1 MKNCKLV
8 LFSVICTYKTEKKS
22 SKTTVNYNGNTEE
35 SQNLYFL
42 TYKFPSK
49 NQCQFKSNL
58 ENIPIYID
66 ADQSVNIYLGESIK
80 LNKINNNDNYNYEI
94 SVDNLNSL
102 EPGTHFIYLAE
113 GQKVEKQKMSNMKI
127 EIYDDYSVDE
137 IDDSE
142 LNEGKISELTIT
154 FNNNL
159 NSVPNNFLLIKNS
172 NKEIYSNNCNLSNG
186 KEVKCSFDLSSIIK
200 GTYKLSYLNQC
211 GKYTELPNDITI
223 KENLSLNLI
232 HPSYV
237 YLEKVDYYTNFKFIF
252 SRDFEN
258 DNKPKEIEFI
268 KGDYKLL
275 FNKFKIESNTI
286 IVNFIPS
293 KYTDLP
299 LGEYKVNIK
308 LTNGTILSN
317 SNTIRI
323 LTLPSLIE
331 TSLTI
336 VKTYDEIKKIPVIFE
351 DSVEENPIS
360 RIVFEDKT
368 NLEFKIHPSDD
379 KIISIN
385 TTSITLTEG
394 KHNFYIYTNAN
405 MMVYQ
410 INIIESSEII
420 PNHNVITHS
429 KNGEAYLILS
439 VPESISNIYYRSD
452 IMKTEKELNPFW
464 IGSNIYIYKT
474 KELDESLEI
483 SYKNEDSDEIKKFE
497 NKFYVISD
505 ILNFVNL
512 EVPSCIPSKC
522 GYDYLLI
529 ENPSNKKYCFDDFEI
544 PIKNYNEDLME
555 SLDVILLSPNGE
567 EIDLEYDDYYGGF
580 YEIDVD
586 EDEREKING
595 VGNLYIIRN
604 DDDKILYSKEIIFT
618 SFQLTS
624 YSQYSGLVTENNL
637 WFKFKSQCF
646 PDIFKIYYEEDDD
659 DEEEFYISFNCSLEN
674 ENEYKCD
681 LGNKKLKKVKFNL
694 GYDGDVKDIYINFYT
709 NIKEPYI
716 DYYYKNNDFYK
727 IVFYP
732 NLLLNKGLSI
742 KKIILKNKDDEIIEV
757 NEYYT
762 LENKNYMI
770 VYKEENFIEYIS
782 INIFNEEIIKSYYIS
797 QLIFSDD
804 TTKIYDAEELLIKN
818 KDQLIIKFED
828 GSYRKNIFFKN
839 SYNILSEKFIIIE
852 EGESYENEYINFNS
866 LRKYY
871 YNDYYMEFTCNKE
884 GENILNCNRRSY
896 YSNTP
901 NSLPFLSVYNQL
913 SYNFIK
919 VVILQ
924 NGFYSNEEGNLVL
937 ILYSE
942 GNILNEE
949 FVIKLINKDNLDI
962 VQLIQGTS
970 EKKGEYYTIEYSIPF
985 NQITNEKI

>member
-505 ILNFVNL
+505 ILNEFCK
-512 EVPSCIPSKC
+512 SRS
-522 GYDYLLI
+522 
-529 ENPSNKKYCFDDFEI
+529 SF
-544 PIKNYNEDLME
+544 
-555 SLDVILLSPNGE
+555 
-567 EIDLEYDDYYGGF
+567 
-580 YEIDVD
+580 
-586 EDEREKING
+586 
-595 VGNLYIIRN
+595 
-604 DDDKILYSKEIIFT
+604 LYSK
-618 SFQLTS
+618 
-624 YSQYSGLVTENNL
+624 
-637 WFKFKSQCF
+637 
-646 PDIFKIYYEEDDD
+646 
-659 DEEEFYISFNCSLEN
+659 
-674 ENEYKCD
+674 
-681 LGNKKLKKVKFNL
+681 
-694 GYDGDVKDIYINFYT
+694 
-709 NIKEPYI
+709 
-716 DYYYKNNDFYK
+716 
-727 IVFYP
+727 
-732 NLLLNKGLSI
+732 
-742 KKIILKNKDDEIIEV
+742 
-757 NEYYT
+757 
-762 LENKNYMI
+762 
-770 VYKEENFIEYIS
+770 
-782 INIFNEEIIKSYYIS
+782 
-797 QLIFSDD
+797 
-804 TTKIYDAEELLIKN
+804 
-818 KDQLIIKFED
+818 
-828 GSYRKNIFFKN
+828 
-839 SYNILSEKFIIIE
+839 
-852 EGESYENEYINFNS
+852 
-866 LRKYY
+866 
-871 YNDYYMEFTCNKE
+871 
-884 GENILNCNRRSY
+884 
-896 YSNTP
+896 
-901 NSLPFLSVYNQL
+901 
-913 SYNFIK
+913 
-919 VVILQ
+919 
-924 NGFYSNEEGNLVL
+924 
-937 ILYSE
+937 
-942 GNILNEE
+942 
-949 FVIKLINKDNLDI
+949 
-962 VQLIQGTS
+962 
-970 EKKGEYYTIEYSIPF
+970 
-985 NQITNEKI
+985 